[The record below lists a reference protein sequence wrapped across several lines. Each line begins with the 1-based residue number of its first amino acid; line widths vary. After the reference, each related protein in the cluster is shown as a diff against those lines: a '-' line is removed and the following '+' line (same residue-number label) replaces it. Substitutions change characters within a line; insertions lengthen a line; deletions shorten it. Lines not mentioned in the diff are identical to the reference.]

1 MLPLADESRQLR
13 TYPLT
18 TIGIIALACFAFLL
32 ELAEGEP
39 FIHNWTLHAAD
50 ILAGKNWI
58 TLLTAMFMHAGW
70 LHLIG
75 NMLFL
80 WAFGPELEEAMGHLK
95 YALFYIAGGLAA
107 WAAQIFVG
115 PASTIPA
122 LGASGAIAAVM
133 GAFLVTYPRD
143 KIRTLLLFGFF
154 VRVIVVPAVFLIGFW
169 FLLQLVSFGSSA
181 EESGGV
187 AYMAHIGGF
196 IFGVL
201 VGKVFTAGTV
211 EHS

>member
-1 MLPLADESRQLR
+1 
-13 TYPLT
+13 
-18 TIGIIALACFAFLL
+18 
-32 ELAEGEP
+32 
-39 FIHNWTLHAAD
+39 
-50 ILAGKNWI
+50 
-58 TLLTAMFMHAGW
+58 
-70 LHLIG
+70 
-75 NMLFL
+75 
-80 WAFGPELEEAMGHLK
+80 MGHLK

-154 VRVIVVPAVFLIGFW
+154 VRVTAVPAVFLIGFW
-169 FLLQLVSFGSSA
+169 FLLQLVSFGSST
-181 EESGGV
+181 EESGGGGG

-196 IFGVL
+196 IFGVV
-201 VGKVFTAGTV
+201 VGKVFVAGTV